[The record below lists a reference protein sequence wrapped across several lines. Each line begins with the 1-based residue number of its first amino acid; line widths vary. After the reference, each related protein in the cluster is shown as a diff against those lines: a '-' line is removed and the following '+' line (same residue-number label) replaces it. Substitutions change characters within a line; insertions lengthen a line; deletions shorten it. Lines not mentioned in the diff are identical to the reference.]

1 MSHGYLFTYVN
12 AHASLMWL
20 LTVTRGKCQLYNTV
34 ILQTIVLSL
43 LISLISARHFRICLV
58 YELASK
64 IADAIPYCAKA
75 VSLCKSRLESL
86 KKAKA
91 TLLADKGDS
100 ASTADGDSKKLSIE
114 DELEVVTGILPDLEK
129 KVTKLDSFILSTL
142 FLSSAY

>member
-1 MSHGYLFTYVN
+1 MEREDIDN
-12 AHASLMWL
+12 SLGDYFKAL
-20 LTVTRGKCQLYNTV
+20 A
-34 ILQTIVLSL
+34 ILEHLVEPDHRRIVEL
-43 LISLISARHFRICLV
+43 HFRICLV
-58 YELASK
+58 HELASK

-86 KKAKA
+86 KKAKE

-129 KVTKLDSFILSTL
+129 KLEDLEQAMATP
-142 FLSSAY
+142 SSET